1 MYGFQIQ
8 LVEPLYDEEARIRAD
23 RLSQPVD
30 HAEEM
35 MKRMAKIRE
44 KTSDIAR
51 ANFNVALRERNQ
63 SDAKLK
69 KSNVVRQVRSDIK
82 LMEDIRVRQMA
93 RLRAIE
99 KAEQE
104 DKELQA
110 KIRVVIK
117 MQRIF
122 RHYMPFRL
130 AKLKAML
137 EANKAAQ
144 TAGQPKKVHRT
155 LTKVKLTYKQ
165 EKSLMSSGNNG
176 DGKGKE

>member
-1 MYGFQIQ
+1 
-8 LVEPLYDEEARIRAD
+8 
-23 RLSQPVD
+23 
-30 HAEEM
+30 

-51 ANFNVALRERNQ
+51 ANFNAALRERNQ

-82 LMEDIRVRQMA
+82 LMEDIRVRQVA

-104 DKELQA
+104 EKELQA
-110 KIRVVIK
+110 KIRIVVK

-122 RHYMPFRL
+122 RHYLPFRL
-130 AKLKAML
+130 AKLKAQL
-137 EANKAAQ
+137 EAKAAQ
-144 TAGQPKKVHRT
+144 TGGQAKKVHQT
-155 LTKVKLTYKQ
+155 LNKVKLTYKQ

-176 DGKGKE
+176 EEKRKE